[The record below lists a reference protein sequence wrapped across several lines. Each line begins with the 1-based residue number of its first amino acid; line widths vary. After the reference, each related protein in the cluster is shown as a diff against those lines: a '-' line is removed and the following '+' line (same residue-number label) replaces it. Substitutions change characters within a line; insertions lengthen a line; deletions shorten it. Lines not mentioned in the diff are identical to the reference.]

1 MFKRGNIVRSIKG
14 RDKDRLSVVLSS
26 SDNKVYISDGKE
38 HKLAEPKLKNPKHL
52 EKLNIDIDES
62 FLIGNER
69 LRKELNRL
77 KNEI

>member
-14 RDKDRLSVVLSS
+14 RDKDRLSVVLSFNN
-26 SDNKVYISDGKE
+26 NKVYISDGKE
-38 HKLAEPKLKNPKHL
+38 HKLTKPKLKNPKHL
-52 EKLNIDIDES
+52 ENLNISIDES

-69 LRKELNRL
+69 LRKKLNRL

>member
-1 MFKRGNIVRSIKG
+1 MFERGNIVRSLKG
-14 RDKDRLSVVLSS
+14 RDKDKISVVLSF

-38 HKLAEPKLKNPKHL
+38 HKLTKPKLKNPKHL
-52 EKLNIDIDES
+52 EKLNLDINES
-62 FLIGNER
+62 FLIGNKR

>member
-1 MFKRGNIVRSIKG
+1 MFKRGNVVRSIKG
-14 RDKDRLSVVLSS
+14 RDKGKLSVVFSYQ
-26 SDNKVYISDGKE
+26 DNKVYIVDGKE
-38 HKLAEPKLKNPKHL
+38 HKLTKPKLKNPKHL
-52 EKLNIDIDES
+52 ENLNVSIDES